1 MNEISGVNNNKQSRK
16 WLVTINNPIE
26 KGFTHEKIIE
36 VLEQF
41 KGCVYYCMSDEI
53 GLEEE
58 TFHTHI
64 FFVCAGGVRFS
75 TVKNR
80 FPPAHIDYP
89 NGTNQQNVDYVFK
102 QGKWLDDKKSDT
114 NLPDTHIEWG
124 ELPIERQGRRSDL
137 DDLYDMINSGMS
149 TSEILDIDSQFVLQI
164 DKIERAR
171 SLYLH
176 NKFKTTRRDLSVTYI
191 YGPTGT
197 GKTRSVMDYY
207 GYDNVYRVTDY
218 HHPFDTYDCE
228 DVIVFEEFRSSIS
241 LGNML
246 NYLDIYPVKLPARYA
261 PKQACYTKV
270 YIISNQSLEEQ
281 YPELQRQYKMDYD
294 AFLRRINYV
303 EYVGAAYT
311 QTYTLDQ
318 YFSGF
323 APCICT
329 PFDIQNDVYISR
341 FNMHK

>member
-80 FPPAHIDYP
+80 FPTAHIDYP

-137 DDLYDMINSGMS
+137 DDLYDMIYSGMS
-149 TSEILDIDSQFVLQI
+149 TSEILEVDSQFVLQI

-228 DVIVFEEFRSSIS
+228 DVIVFEEFRSSVS

-281 YPELQRQYKMDYD
+281 YPELQRQYKRDYD